1 MEGLSDGTMES
12 LEPFLPRRCILL
24 GAPKSAVGFDVSMIE
39 RIEAMMMRVVVVRSG
54 VGWKRELEA

>member
-1 MEGLSDGTMES
+1 MES